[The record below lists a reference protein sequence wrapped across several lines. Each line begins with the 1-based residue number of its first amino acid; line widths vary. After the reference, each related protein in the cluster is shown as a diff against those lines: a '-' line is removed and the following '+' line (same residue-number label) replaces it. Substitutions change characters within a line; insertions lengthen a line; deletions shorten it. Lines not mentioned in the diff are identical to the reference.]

1 MSDISDDYV
10 AISPET
16 DLHFRLYMKQL
27 AHQESIGSSAA
38 GIPIRQQGSSAA
50 EIPTFSTECDHEHS
64 EAEEDEEDDANAT
77 VMGQTHVHPKKIPD
91 WSNLEVLHRNTL
103 PPRSYFFLYN
113 NEQDALTRDITK
125 SKSLLLSGKWKFHIS
140 TSPFLGPRHFY
151 DRDYDVSEWDDIVVP
166 GMWQCQGYGRGPQ
179 YTNLNFPWPVDAPNI
194 PYDDNECGRH
204 VTKFHVGEDFAEH
217 QLRLRFEGVDSAF
230 TVWVNGKEV
239 GYSQGARNPSEF
251 DVTDFIDIDAENTL
265 AVEVYQRCDGTY
277 LEDQDQWWLS
287 GIFRDVYLHAFPK
300 FHPEDFFVQT
310 LLDDDYKNATLR
322 VDVTTNRGAYVDM
335 KLLDANG
342 KLIAKGMDLFDRTN
356 KFEVRVEK
364 PNKWTA
370 ETPYLYT
377 LVLNFQKCSL
387 VQRVGF
393 RRTELI
399 KGVFCIN
406 GKPVKFRG
414 VNRHEHHPDSGRAVP
429 YEFLKRD
436 LLIMKH
442 FNINGIR
449 TSHYINDPRLYDLA
463 DELGIWILDEADL
476 ECHGF
481 GVIGVD
487 GSRVPSDMPAWREAY
502 EDRARQMVQR
512 DKNHPSV
519 VLWSLGNESFY
530 GPNHQHMYDVIKSI
544 DTSRLVHYEGDGAAQ
559 TADIYSRMYA
569 SADAIVDQASEKNW
583 SKPLVLC
590 EYIHAMGNGPGG
602 IKEYIDAFYEHPR
615 LMGGFVWEWANHG
628 LRTKNSEGEE
638 YMGYG
643 GDFGD
648 VPNDY
653 NFVFDG
659 LCFANHTPTP
669 GLVEY
674 GKAIEPVQ
682 TLEINGDEVTII
694 NRYDF
699 VTLNHLKATWHI
711 VADGVVVGGHQEVEI
726 PRRVK
731 PHEKALLKIKGLPK
745 NLTTESYLHI
755 DFTLAAGTN
764 WAEAGHRVAF
774 GQLALS
780 KPPSM
785 GVLFPT
791 LHVLDV
797 DPQPTVAQIDDS
809 TLSITS
815 STGFSTWGFDL
826 TQGTLTSWKK
836 ASHPHL
842 ELLTSPFVMDF
853 YRALT
858 DNDRGG
864 RFGQNWQDRR
874 LHQTRHHVQRVEWFK
889 KSGGLIVKVQSRIA
903 PPVLAWAVDTWTT
916 FIFHGEGVH
925 IKIKGHPNGP
935 FLPETFARIGL
946 TAGINKVE
954 KVAWFGRGPG
964 ESYSDKKRS
973 QAFGNWEETVD
984 DLFVDYEFPQDGGNR
999 TDVRWVEFRGRLPDA
1014 DGVMDESKPLER
1026 LIRARFG
1033 DLDGASFSAM
1043 HYTTQDLDECVH
1055 PYELHK
1061 RKREDTVVRL
1071 DWQHHGLGTG
1081 SCGPATLPQYELR
1094 SKDFEFEILLD

>member
-10 AISPET
+10 NISPT
-16 DLHFRLYMKQL
+16 ADLHLSVYMEKL
-27 AHQESIGSSAA
+27 AHRRRLGSSSSE
-38 GIPIRQQGSSAA
+38 GSSSGG
-50 EIPTFSTECDHEHS
+50 PS
-64 EAEEDEEDDANAT
+64 EEESNNNTTTTT
-77 VMGQTHVHPKKIPD
+77 VVSGSPTHVYPEHTPD
-91 WSNLEVLHRNTL
+91 WSNLKVLHRNTL

-113 NEQDALTRDITK
+113 NEEDALTRDITK
-125 SKSLLLSGKWKFHIS
+125 SKSKLLSGKWKFHLT
-140 TSPFLGPRHFY
+140 TSPFAGPRDFY
-151 DRDYDVSEWDDIVVP
+151 KPDFDTSEWGDIVVP
-166 GMWQCQGYGRGPQ
+166 GMWQCQGYGKGPQ

-204 VTKFHVGEDFAEH
+204 VTTFHVDKDFAEDN
-217 QLRLRFEGVDSAF
+217 QLRLRFEGVDSGF
-230 TVWVNGKEV
+230 TVWVNGHEV
-239 GYSQGARNPSEF
+239 GYSQGARNPSEW
-251 DVTDFIDIDAENTL
+251 DVTDFIKVDAENTL

-300 FHPEDFFVQT
+300 FHPEDYHVHTF
-310 LLDDDYKNATLR
+310 LDKDYKDATLR
-322 VDVTTNRGAYVDM
+322 VDITMNRGAYVDM
-335 KLLDANG
+335 KLLDADG
-342 KLIAKGMDLFDRTN
+342 KLIAKGMEIFDRTN
-356 KFEVRVEK
+356 RFEVRVK
-364 PNKWTA
+364 NPHKWTA

-393 RRTELI
+393 RQTELI

-406 GKPVKFRG
+406 GEPVKFRG

-429 YEFLKRD
+429 YDFLKRD

-442 FNINGIR
+442 FNVNGIR

-481 GVIGVD
+481 GVVGID
-487 GSRVPSDMPAWREAY
+487 GHKFASDNPEWREAY
-502 EDRARQMVQR
+502 EDRARQMVMR
-512 DKNHPSV
+512 DKNHASV

-530 GPNHQHMYDVIKSI
+530 GQNHQHMYDVIKSI
-544 DTSRLVHYEGDGAAQ
+544 DQSRLVHYEGDGSAQ

-569 SADAIVDQASEKNW
+569 SVDDIVYQASEKDW
-583 SKPLVLC
+583 RKPLVLC

-602 IKEYIDAFYEHPR
+602 VKEYIDAFYEHPR

-628 LRTKNSEGEE
+628 LRTKNEDGEE

-648 VPNDY
+648 DPNDK

-669 GLVEY
+669 GLREY

-682 TLEINGDEVTII
+682 TLGIKGNEVTII

-699 VTLNHLKATWHI
+699 VDLDHLTATWHI
-711 VADGVVVGGHQEVEI
+711 VGDGLVIGSDQEVEI
-726 PRRVK
+726 PKGVK
-731 PHEKALLKIKGLPK
+731 PHTKAHLKIKGLPK
-745 NLTTESYLHI
+745 DLTAEAYLHV
-755 DFTLAAGTN
+755 DFILTEDTN
-764 WAEAGHRVAF
+764 WAKAGHRVAF
-774 GQLALS
+774 GQLPLS

-785 GVLFPT
+785 ARILSTLFQPF
-791 LHVLDV
+791 V
-797 DPQPTVAQIDDS
+797 DPVPTIRQTDPS

-815 STGFSTWGFDL
+815 STGQSTWGLDL
-826 TQGTLTSWKK
+826 TLGTLTSWKK
-836 ASHPHL
+836 AARPHL
-842 ELLTSPFVMDF
+842 DLLTEPFVMDF

-864 RFGQNWQDRR
+864 RFGQNWADRR
-874 LHQTRHHVQRVEWFK
+874 LDQTRHHVKRVEWRK
-889 KSGGLIVKVQSRIA
+889 EKHGLVVNVHSRIA

-916 FIFHGEGVH
+916 FTFHGEAVY
-925 IKIKGHPNGP
+925 IKIKGKPNGP
-935 FLPETFARIGL
+935 LLPDTFARIGL
-946 TAGINKVE
+946 TGGVKGVE
-954 KVAWFGRGPG
+954 TVAWWGRGPG
-964 ESYSDKKRS
+964 ESYSDKKRA

-984 DLFVDYEFPQDGGNR
+984 DLFVDYEYPQDGGNR
-999 TDVRWVEFRGRLPDA
+999 TDVRWVELRGRLPDEN
-1014 DGVMDESKPLER
+1014 GVVDQSAPREKL
-1026 LIRARFG
+1026 LRARFG

-1043 HYTTQDLDECVH
+1043 HYTTKDLDECEH
-1055 PYELHK
+1055 PYELYK

-1071 DWQHHGLGTG
+1071 DWKHHGLGTG
-1081 SCGPATLPQYELR
+1081 SCGPATLPAYELHA
-1094 SKDFEFEILLD
+1094 KEFDVELVLD

>member
-1 MSDISDDYV
+1 MSDISDQISDDYV
-10 AISPET
+10 NISSET
-16 DLHFRLYMKQL
+16 DLHLSVYMEKLGRHRRLDSSSSD
-27 AHQESIGSSAA
+27 ASSSESLSLTAA
-38 GIPIRQQGSSAA
+38 RDA
-50 EIPTFSTECDHEHS
+50 PTHTF
-64 EAEEDEEDDANAT
+64 
-77 VMGQTHVHPKKIPD
+77 PKNLPD
-91 WSNLEVLHRNTL
+91 WSNLKVIHRGTL

-113 NEQDALTRDITK
+113 NEEDALTRDTSK
-125 SKSLLLSGKWKFHIS
+125 SKSKLLSGKWKFHLT
-140 TSPFLGPRHFY
+140 TSPFHEPRDFY
-151 DRDYDVSEWDDIVVP
+151 KTDFDTSEWDDIVVP
-166 GMWQCQGYGRGPQ
+166 GMWQCQGYGKGPQ

-204 VTKFHVGEDFAEH
+204 VTTFQVGDDFADH

-251 DVTDFIDIDAENTL
+251 DVTDLVKIGEDNVL

-300 FHPEDFFVQT
+300 FHPVDYHVHT
-310 LLDDDYKNATLR
+310 LLDDDYKDATLR
-322 VDVTTNRGAYVDM
+322 VDIELERGAYVDM
-335 KLLDANG
+335 KLLDADG
-342 KLIAKGMDLFDRTN
+342 ELVAKDMQIFDRHN
-356 KFEVRVEK
+356 SFNIRVK
-364 PNKWTA
+364 NPHKWTA

-377 LVLNFQKCSL
+377 LVLNFKNCSL

-406 GKPVKFRG
+406 GDPVKFRG
-414 VNRHEHHPDSGRAVP
+414 VNRHEHNPDSGRAVP
-429 YEFLKRD
+429 YEFLKHD
-436 LLIMKH
+436 LLLMKH
-442 FNINGIR
+442 FNVNGIR

-463 DELGIWILDEADL
+463 DELGIWILNEADL

-481 GVIGVD
+481 GVLGNNAGD
-487 GSRVPSDMPAWREAY
+487 WASNNPDWREAY

-512 DKNHPSV
+512 DKNHASV
-519 VLWSLGNESFY
+519 ILWSLGNESFY
-530 GPNHQHMYDVIKSI
+530 GSNHQHMYDVIKSI
-544 DTSRLVHYEGDGAAQ
+544 DKSRLVHYEGDGGAR

-569 SADAIVDQASEKNW
+569 SANDIVNQASERDW

-602 IKEYIDAFYEHPR
+602 IKEYIDAFYKYPR

-628 LRTKNSEGEE
+628 LRTKNEEGEE
-638 YMGYG
+638 YMAYG

-659 LCFANHTPTP
+659 LCFAEHTPTP

-682 TLEINGDEVTII
+682 TLDIKDNEVTII

-699 VTLNHLKATWHI
+699 ISLDHLTATWHI
-711 VADGVVVGGHQEVEI
+711 VADGMVIGGDQEVDI
-726 PRRVK
+726 PKGIK
-731 PHEKALLKIKGLPK
+731 PHTEARLKIKGLPK
-745 NLTTESYLHI
+745 NLTAEAYLHI
-755 DFTLAAGTN
+755 DFALAHDTN
-764 WAEAGHRVAF
+764 WAKAGHRVAF
-774 GQLALS
+774 GQLPLS

-785 GVLFPT
+785 AAILSSLSNPF
-791 LHVLDV
+791 V
-797 DPQPTVAQIDDS
+797 DPVPHVTQASPSLLA
-809 TLSITS
+809 ITS
-815 STGFSTWGFDL
+815 STGQSTWSLDL
-826 TQGTLTSWKK
+826 QLGTITSWRK
-836 ASHPHL
+836 AARPHL
-842 ELLTSPFVMDF
+842 ELLTEPPYMDF

-874 LHQTRHHVQRVEWFK
+874 LHQTRHSVKRVAWRKEK
-889 KSGGLIVKVQSRIA
+889 RGLIVDVHSRIA

-916 FIFHGEGVH
+916 FTFHGEAVY
-925 IKIKGHPNGP
+925 IKVKGKPNGP
-935 FLPETFARIGL
+935 LLPDTFARVGL
-946 TAGINKVE
+946 TFGLSGVE
-954 KVAWFGRGPG
+954 EVAWWGRGPG
-964 ESYSDKKRS
+964 ESYRDKKMS
-973 QAFGNWEETVD
+973 QAFGNWEQTVD

-999 TDVRWVEFRGRLPDA
+999 TDVRWVEFRGRLPEGDDDNDGNDGA
-1014 DGVMDESKPLER
+1014 DGNGNEEKPVER

-1033 DLDGASFSAM
+1033 DLEGASFSAM
-1043 HYTTQDLDECVH
+1043 HYTTTDLDECKH

-1071 DWQHHGLGTG
+1071 DWAHHGLGTG

-1094 SKDFEFEILLD
+1094 TRDFEFELVLD

>member
-10 AISPET
+10 TISSET
-16 DLHFRLYMKQL
+16 DLHLSLYMEKL
-27 AHQESIGSSAA
+27 GRRRRLGSSSSD
-38 GIPIRQQGSSAA
+38 GSSSSAGPA
-50 EIPTFSTECDHEHS
+50 EQEATAVVAPSHTFPTSL
-64 EAEEDEEDDANAT
+64 
-77 VMGQTHVHPKKIPD
+77 PD
-91 WSNLEVLHRNTL
+91 WSNLKVIHRNTL

-113 NEQDALTRDITK
+113 NEADALTRDTSK
-125 SKSLLLSGKWKFHIS
+125 SKSLLLSGKWKFHL
-140 TSPFLGPRHFY
+140 TPSPFAGPRDFY
-151 DRDYDVSEWDDIVVP
+151 KTDFDTSAWDDIVVP
-166 GMWQCQGYGRGPQ
+166 GMWQCQGYGKGPQ

-204 VTKFHVGEDFAEH
+204 VTTFHVGEDFADH

-230 TVWVNGKEV
+230 TVWVNGTEV

-251 DVTDFIDIDAENTL
+251 DVTKLVKVGGDNTL

-287 GIFRDVYLHAFPK
+287 GIFRDVYLHAFPS
-300 FHPEDFFVQT
+300 FHPVDYHVQT
-310 LLDDDYKNATLR
+310 LLDDDYKDATLR
-322 VDVTTNRGAYVDM
+322 VAIETDRGAYVDM
-335 KLLDANG
+335 KLLDADG
-342 KLIAKGMDLFDRTN
+342 KLIAKDMKIFDRHN
-356 KFEVRVEK
+356 SFDIRVK
-364 PNKWTA
+364 NPHKWTA

-377 LVLNFQKCSL
+377 LVLNFKKCSL

-399 KGVFCIN
+399 NGVFSIN
-406 GKPVKFRG
+406 GDPVKFRG
-414 VNRHEHHPDSGRAVP
+414 VNRHEHNPDSGRAVP
-429 YEFLKRD
+429 YEFLKHD
-436 LLIMKH
+436 LLLMKH

-463 DELGIWILDEADL
+463 DELGIWILNEADL

-481 GVIGVD
+481 GVLGND
-487 GSRVPSDMPAWREAY
+487 AGAWASNNPEWREAY

-512 DKNHPSV
+512 DKNHASV

-530 GPNHQHMYDVIKSI
+530 GENHQHMYDVIKSI
-544 DTSRLVHYEGDGAAQ
+544 DKTRLVHYEGDGGAR

-569 SADAIVDQASEKNW
+569 SADDIVNQASERNW

-602 IKEYIDAFYEHPR
+602 IKEYVEAFYRYPR

-628 LRTKNSEGEE
+628 LRTKNEEGEE
-638 YMGYG
+638 YMAYG

-669 GLVEY
+669 GLIEY

-682 TLEINGDEVTII
+682 TLDIKDNEVTII

-699 VTLNHLKATWHI
+699 ITLDHLTATWHV
-711 VADGVVVGGHQEVEI
+711 VADGMVIGGEQEVEI
-726 PRRVK
+726 PKGIK
-731 PHEKALLKIKGLPK
+731 PHTKATLKIKGLPK
-745 NLTTESYLHI
+745 NLVAEAYLHI
-755 DFTLAAGTN
+755 DFALAGSTN
-764 WAEAGHRVAF
+764 WAKAGHRVAF
-774 GQLALS
+774 GQLPLS
-780 KPPSM
+780 RAPSM
-785 GVLFPT
+785 ASIL
-791 LHVLDV
+791 
-797 DPQPTVAQIDDS
+797 S
-809 TLSITS
+809 TLSNPFADPVPTVQQTSPSALTITS
-815 STGFSTWGFDL
+815 ATGRSTWGLDL
-826 TQGTLTSWKK
+826 GLGALSSWRR
-836 ASHPHL
+836 ASRPHL
-842 ELLTSPFVMDF
+842 ELLTEPFYMDF

-874 LHQTRHHVQRVEWFK
+874 LHQTRHHVKRVEWAK
-889 KSGGLIVKVQSRIA
+889 EKRGLVVNVHSRIG

-916 FIFHGEGVH
+916 FTFHGDAVYV
-925 IKIKGHPNGP
+925 KVKGRPSGP
-935 FLPETFARIGL
+935 LLPDTFARIGL
-946 TAGINKVE
+946 TLGLRGVD
-954 KVAWFGRGPG
+954 KVAWWGRGPG
-964 ESYSDKKRS
+964 ESYADKKLS

-999 TDVRWVEFRGRLPDA
+999 TDVRWVEFRGRLPD
-1014 DGVMDESKPLER
+1014 DDDEESAAVGRGEQKSDER
-1026 LIRARFG
+1026 ILRARFG

-1043 HYTTQDLDECVH
+1043 HYTTKDLDECTH

-1061 RKREDTVVRL
+1061 RKRDDTIIRL
-1071 DWQHHGLGTG
+1071 DWAHHGLGTG

-1094 SKDFEFEILLD
+1094 AGEFEFELVLD

>member
-1 MSDISDDYV
+1 MSTMSDISDDYV
-10 AISPET
+10 TISPTT
-16 DLHFRLYMKQL
+16 DLHLSVHMEKL
-27 AHQESIGSSAA
+27 AHRRRLGSTSSEGSSSA
-38 GIPIRQQGSSAA
+38 GP
-50 EIPTFSTECDHEHS
+50 S
-64 EAEEDEEDDANAT
+64 EEEAPVTT
-77 VMGQTHVHPKKIPD
+77 VVAPPTHVHPKNVPD
-91 WSNLEVLHRNTL
+91 WSNLKVLHRNTL

-113 NEQDALTRDITK
+113 NEKDALTRDTTK
-125 SKSLLLSGKWKFHIS
+125 SKSLLLSGKWKFHL
-140 TSPFLGPRHFY
+140 THSPFAGPRDFY
-151 DRDYDVSEWDDIVVP
+151 ERDFDTSKWDDIVVP

-179 YTNLNFPWPVDAPNI
+179 YTNLNFPWPVDPPNI

-204 VTKFHVGEDFAEH
+204 VTKFHVGKDFAEH

-230 TVWVNGKEV
+230 TVWVNGKDV

-251 DVTDFIDIDAENTL
+251 DVTDFIEIDAENTL

-300 FHPEDFFVQT
+300 FHPEDYHVHT
-310 LLDDDYKNATLR
+310 ILDDDYKDATFR
-322 VDVTTNRGAYVDM
+322 VDITMNRGAYVDM
-335 KLLDANG
+335 KLLDADGN
-342 KLIAKGMDLFDRTN
+342 IVAKGMDIFDRSN
-356 KFEVRVEK
+356 RFEFRIK
-364 PNKWTA
+364 NPHKWTA

-377 LVLNFQKCSL
+377 LVLNFQRCSL

-406 GKPVKFRG
+406 GEPVKFRG
-414 VNRHEHHPDSGRAVP
+414 VNRHEHNPDSGRAVP

-476 ECHGF
+476 ECHGL
-481 GVIGVD
+481 GVVGVEGHKLATD
-487 GSRVPSDMPAWREAY
+487 NPEWREAY

-512 DKNHPSV
+512 DKNHASV

-530 GPNHQHMYDVIKSI
+530 GSNHQHMYDVIKSL
-544 DTSRLVHYEGDGAAQ
+544 DTSRLVHYEGDWNAQ
-559 TADIYSRMYA
+559 TADIYSRMYT
-569 SADAIVDQASEKNW
+569 SVDEIVSMSGEKDW
-583 SKPLVLC
+583 RKPLVMC

-628 LRTKNSEGEE
+628 LRTKTADGEE

-648 VPNDY
+648 DPNDY

-682 TLEINGDEVTII
+682 TLGIDGNEVTII

-699 VTLNHLKATWHI
+699 VTLDHLTATWHV
-711 VADGVVVGGHQEVEI
+711 VADGVVIGSDQEVEI
-726 PRRVK
+726 PKGIK
-731 PHEKALLKIKGLPK
+731 PHTKAQLKIKGLPK
-745 NLTTESYLHI
+745 DLTSEAYLHI
-755 DFTLAAGTN
+755 DFALAKSTN
-764 WAEAGHRVAF
+764 WAKAGHRVAF
-774 GQLALS
+774 GQVALS
-780 KPPSM
+780 KPASM
-785 GVLFPT
+785 ARILATLFHPF
-791 LHVLDV
+791 V
-797 DPQPTVAQIDDS
+797 DPVPTVQQTDAS

-815 STGFSTWGFDL
+815 STGRSTWGLDL
-826 TQGTLTSWKK
+826 TLGTMTSWKK
-836 ASHPHL
+836 SSRPHL
-842 ELLTSPFVMDF
+842 ELLTEPFVMDF

-874 LHQTRHHVQRVEWFK
+874 LHQTKHHVKRVEWRK
-889 KSGGLIVKVQSRIA
+889 EKHGLVVNVQSRIA
-903 PPVLAWAVDTWTT
+903 PPVLAWSVDTWTT
-916 FIFHGEGVH
+916 FTFHGEAVYV
-925 IKIKGHPNGP
+925 KIKGKPTGP
-935 FLPETFARIGL
+935 LLPDTFARIGL
-946 TAGINKVE
+946 TGGIAGVE
-954 KVAWFGRGPG
+954 KVAWWGRGPG
-964 ESYSDKKRS
+964 ESYSDKKQA

-999 TDVRWVEFRGRLPDA
+999 TDVRWVEFRGRLPDEN
-1014 DGVMDESKPLER
+1014 GVVDQSKPLER
-1026 LIRARFG
+1026 LVRARFG

-1043 HYTTQDLDECVH
+1043 HYTTKDLDECKH

-1061 RKREDTVVRL
+1061 RKRKDTVVRL
-1071 DWQHHGLGTG
+1071 DWKHHGLGTG
-1081 SCGPATLPQYELR
+1081 SCGPATLPQYELAA
-1094 SKDFEFEILLD
+1094 KEFDVELVLD